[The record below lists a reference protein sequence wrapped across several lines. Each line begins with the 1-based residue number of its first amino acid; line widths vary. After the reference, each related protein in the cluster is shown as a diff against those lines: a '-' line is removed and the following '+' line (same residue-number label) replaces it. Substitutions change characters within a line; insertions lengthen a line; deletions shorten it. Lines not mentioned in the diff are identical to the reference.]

1 MLTTATLPIWPQLM
15 RAVVRRPPP
24 DHVLA
29 AHWQDRS
36 SVAGWLS
43 RSSWSLALIA
53 IWRKIHAPTSSVSVW
68 LPDYFCNS
76 SLAALRKT
84 GSRLVFYPVTL
95 DRAPDMAACRAL
107 AERKGAPDVF
117 VLVHY
122 FGQAA
127 PATAAQEFCARQRAW
142 LIEDA
147 VHALRPVRGIGAS
160 GDFVLYSPHKHL
172 PIPDGAVLVVRGDGP
187 AEFGAAGLSAFGTP
201 HEWPDVL
208 RDLEGRTG
216 RSRLRD

>member
-1 MLTTATLPIWPQLM
+1 
-15 RAVVRRPPP
+15 V
-24 DHVLA
+24 
-29 AHWQDRS
+29 
-36 SVAGWLS
+36 
-43 RSSWSLALIA
+43 
-53 IWRKIHAPTSSVSVW
+53 
-68 LPDYFCNS
+68 
-76 SLAALRKT
+76 
-84 GSRLVFYPVTL
+84 
-95 DRAPDMAACRAL
+95 
-107 AERKGAPDVF
+107 
-117 VLVHY
+117 
-122 FGQAA
+122 
-127 PATAAQEFCARQRAW
+127 RQRAW